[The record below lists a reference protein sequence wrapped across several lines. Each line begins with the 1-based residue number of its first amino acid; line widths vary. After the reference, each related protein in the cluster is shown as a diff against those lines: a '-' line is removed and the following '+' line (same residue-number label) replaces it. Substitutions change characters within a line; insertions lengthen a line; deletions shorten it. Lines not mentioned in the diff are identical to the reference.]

1 MTVEVSV
8 AERHTPS
15 SIGARRTYDAT
26 ISDGVN
32 SARARFDG
40 GLAAFLRMRARP
52 RPGPRHTIETTTPT
66 GHTYISVA
74 PRLSPEV
81 ELSPRERMV
90 ADVYWAA

>member
-1 MTVEVSV
+1 MTQRS
-8 AERHTPS
+8 ATASTRHERGSTAGSPPFC
-15 SIGARRTYDAT
+15 GW
-26 ISDGVN
+26 
-32 SARARFDG
+32 
-40 GLAAFLRMRARP
+40 RARP

-74 PRLSPEV
+74 PRLSPEI